1 MKISFIAVPAAILA
15 LSMVQFAYAGKPA
28 PAFQPKITPDTFVGT
43 AANCGVAGNDIVDS
57 AWVKDFGLPD
67 ATGHTNMGLV
77 LSKNGPTADCSS
89 AGAQIKG
96 VNGIT
101 LTDLGFDCRTSLHC
115 GAGAPRFNVITSDN
129 VMHFGGG
136 CANSTQ
142 TPLPQASWTRCRFN
156 PTNPAQMFPPIQAG
170 AKVVYM
176 DITFDEGTDQG
187 TGLAI
192 IDNIEINGVLV
203 DK

>member
-1 MKISFIAVPAAILA
+1 MKIPFFAVPAAILA
-15 LSMVQFAYAGKPA
+15 LSMMQPAYANRVVVK
-28 PAFQPKITPDTFVGT
+28 PKIAPDTFVGT
-43 AANCGVAGNDIVDS
+43 VANCGVAGSDIVES

-67 ATGHTNMGLV
+67 ASGRANMGLL
-77 LSKNGPTADCSS
+77 LSKNGLTSDCSA

-96 VNGIT
+96 VAGIT
-101 LTDLGFDCRTSLHC
+101 FAEIGFDCRTSLHC
-115 GAGAPRFNVITSDN
+115 GAGAPRFNVVTN
-129 VMHFGGG
+129 VDAPGVVHFGS
-136 CANSTQ
+136 CTNSTQ
-142 TPLPQASWTRCRFN
+142 TLLPQAGWTRCRIN
-156 PTNPAQMFPPIQAG
+156 GAQMFPPIPTG
-170 AKVVYM
+170 AKIVYM